1 MPPDA
6 FKTYLKFFIR
16 IIALRP
22 LWHYGLVLYAKA
34 KKVKAFF
41 RYNSSSRTNALYI
54 EFFQIHFI
62 EIETPPNFM
71 ANFTTD
77 DYLEIRRRGVSL
89 SSKIFKKLTNEDIKT
104 CAKHLGIWHNKQLV
118 IDGDEEMDLFTD
130 YSIYAYRPK
139 GFNMAERYLR
149 LFSKDADD
157 FERTLLQSM
166 SAARYAIYQIE
177 QTNGI
182 DTLDA
187 VDVFSKAKYRIV
199 DHQMAK
205 TGYAGLMLAG
215 YLIDFGDFT
224 VQSGGTVMITRDV
237 LNADEVVN
245 VIDQI
250 KDDSVSQF
258 LTNPANG
265 AKLARAVIATTISL
279 GQAKNFSH
287 KAV

>member
-1 MPPDA
+1 M
-6 FKTYLKFFIR
+6 
-16 IIALRP
+16 
-22 LWHYGLVLYAKA
+22 
-34 KKVKAFF
+34 
-41 RYNSSSRTNALYI
+41 TNL
-54 EFFQIHFI
+54 
-62 EIETPPNFM
+62 TP
-71 ANFTTD
+71 D
-77 DYLEIRRRGVSL
+77 DYLEIRQRCIPL

-118 IDGDEEMDLFTD
+118 INGDEEMDLFTD

-139 GFNMAERYLR
+139 GFNMAERYQR

-166 SAARYAIYQIE
+166 STARYAIYQIE

-187 VDVFSKAKYRIV
+187 IDVFSKAKYRIV

-205 TGYAGLMLAG
+205 TAYSGQMLAG

-224 VQSGGTVMITRDV
+224 IQTGGTVLVTRDI
-237 LNADEVVN
+237 LNADEVVD

-250 KDDSVSQF
+250 DDDALAEF
-258 LTNPANG
+258 LNDPANG
-265 AKLARAVIATTISL
+265 ARLARAVVATTIRL
-279 GQAKNFSH
+279 GQAKTFSH